1 MEVLQVDT
9 TSRCQMIDLTD
20 RVQAAVQ
27 AAGLKRGLVGI
38 FVPHTTAGITINEN
52 ADPDVA
58 QDMLRQLEQM
68 VPQHQNFYRH
78 AEGDSAAHLKASM
91 VGSSVIVIV
100 EQETLRLGRWQGLC
114 CVNSTAPAHGMSGC
128 TSPPTDEWDIPR
140 PSPQFT

>member
-78 AEGDSAAHLKASM
+78 AEGDTAAHLKASM

-100 EQETLRLGRWQGLC
+100 EQETLRLGRWQGLWLC
-114 CVNSTAPAHGMSGC
+114 EFDGPRSRNVWLHLA
-128 TSPPTDEWDIPR
+128 TD
-140 PSPQFT
+140 

>member
-100 EQETLRLGRWQGLC
+100 EQETLRLGRWQGVWLC
-114 CVNSTAPAHGMSGC
+114 EFDGPRSRNVWLHLA
-128 TSPPTDEWDIPR
+128 TD
-140 PSPQFT
+140 

>member
-9 TSRCQMIDLTD
+9 TSHCQMIDLTD

-100 EQETLRLGRWQGLC
+100 EQETLRLGRWQGLWLC
-114 CVNSTAPAHGMSGC
+114 EFDGPRSRNVWLHLA
-128 TSPPTDEWDIPR
+128 TD
-140 PSPQFT
+140 

>member
-1 MEVLQVDT
+1 MEMLQVDT
-9 TSRCQMIDLTD
+9 TSHCQMIDLTD

-100 EQETLRLGRWQGLC
+100 EQETLRLGRWQGLWLC
-114 CVNSTAPAHGMSGC
+114 EFDGPRSRNVWLHLA
-128 TSPPTDEWDIPR
+128 TD
-140 PSPQFT
+140 

>member
-100 EQETLRLGRWQGLC
+100 EQETLRLGRWQGLWLC
-114 CVNSTAPAHGMSGC
+114 EFDGPRSRNVWLHLA
-128 TSPPTDEWDIPR
+128 TD
-140 PSPQFT
+140 

>member
-1 MEVLQVDT
+1 MDVLQVDT
-9 TSRCQMIDLTD
+9 TSHCQMIDLTD

-100 EQETLRLGRWQGLC
+100 EQETLRLGRWQGLWLC
-114 CVNSTAPAHGMSGC
+114 EFDGPRSRNVWLHLA
-128 TSPPTDEWDIPR
+128 TD
-140 PSPQFT
+140 